1 MDGPPP
7 VPRKNTPPVKAS
19 MPMDPG
25 RVTPRP
31 ASSASKRKRE
41 ALDEHVYNLRSNH
54 SEAPDAEAYDYAHTH
69 TPKRSRPS
77 LPGPDNDASDDAT
90 PVQQHNIRRKKGVNN
105 LSNLNLRHAA
115 ERQARLHAERQ
126 PVPRE
131 SRFQEGSLTDRPSNK
146 PPTVFTRFIRT
157 DSGNIQQVDE
167 LMEDYHNG
175 MPSPTVEIDVNRE
188 EAQLLPSAAAITPR
202 AEGTDENNGFLFR
215 FGRSLAASFHPVRM
229 WKQVWEETTE
239 ELRQKNIAEYQRKK
253 ALKEEAERRYAEMKA
268 SGQFETRTLSR
279 ASVTDSSIKT
289 RDSGVM
295 LEQETPSLNHKRS
308 ISYGSQLAPPTIDSS
323 NYSESEAPDN
333 TQSVVK
339 TLKSRLHFKRPSLQ
353 NLRFDLKRTKSEY
366 NIGAAANIQRDS
378 SSSVSPVKADL
389 EGSALRK
396 SHSRVDMRRQHKL
409 SKRVS
414 DLEVKLQYARRE
426 LDDALVQASPVMKAG
441 NKYERVTPNSTIRR
455 PRFIP
460 GKLESLPSERLL
472 DPSLYYTE
480 DEDAKKVTQDRAK
493 AVADLEGVSI
503 EPSED
508 DYVMD
513 APQDNEEETI
523 RASHARPYPARASSL
538 FSLNNNNIENSNE
551 ETAAGATNTTLDE
564 MDDKTTDV
572 KKQSAATADPKKKTS
587 SYASLDAKLKA
598 LDANVKMAAKK
609 PAQRKKRKTGDDLK
623 DYTPEDDDED
633 DDNADWDKIGSKAK
647 RRKSNN
653 SATQR
658 KSTGKSGP
666 DPDEPAV
673 AATTEGHDNDSDEA
687 NSPSK
692 QVDEVTAD
700 RTIRMSLDSQAG
712 ALEPVLEESEEA
724 TFAPNGDPIKK
735 SKYRS
740 SMPIYQPGS
749 DEDLMTRAA
758 AAARLHRSHSPPD
771 AEKAVLSKQHHD
783 NTQQIRAGSEGGSAK
798 SVKSAKSNRSRIPKQ
813 VAKAKVDKNFEWP
826 EDVF

>member
-7 VPRKNTPPVKAS
+7 PVPPKDSPPVKATI
-19 MPMDPG
+19 PMDPG

-41 ALDEHVYNLRSNH
+41 AQDEHAYNPRSNH
-54 SEAPDAEAYDYAHTH
+54 SEASDAEAYANTH

-77 LPGPDNDASDDAT
+77 LPGPDHDASDDAT

-157 DSGNIQQVDE
+157 DSGRIEQVDA
-167 LMEDYHNG
+167 LMDDYHNG
-175 MPSPTVEIDVNRE
+175 MPSPTGEIDVNRE
-188 EAQLLPSAAAITPR
+188 QAQLPPSAAPTTPR
-202 AEGTDENNGFLFR
+202 PEGADENNNGFLFR
-215 FGRSLAASFHPVRM
+215 FGRSIAASFHPVRM

-268 SGQFETRTLSR
+268 SGQFESRTISR
-279 ASVTDSSIKT
+279 TSATDSSIKT

-295 LEQETPSLNHKRS
+295 LEQETPSLNHKRNT
-308 ISYGSQLAPPTIDSS
+308 SYGSQLAPPTIGSS

-333 TQSVVK
+333 ASSVVK

-353 NLRFDLKRTKSEY
+353 NLRFDLKRTRSEY
-366 NIGAAANIQRDS
+366 NIGAAANIHRDS
-378 SSSVSPVKADL
+378 SSSVSPVKAEL
-389 EGSALRK
+389 EGSSLRK

-426 LDDALVQASPVMKAG
+426 LDDALVQASPALKMG
-441 NKYERVTPNSTIRR
+441 NKYERVTPNSTLRR

-460 GKLESLPSERLL
+460 TKLESLPSERLL
-472 DPSLYYTE
+472 DPSMYYND
-480 DEDAKKVTQDRAK
+480 DEDADKVTQDRAN
-493 AVADLEGVSI
+493 AVADLEGISI
-503 EPSED
+503 DED
-508 DYVMD
+508 SHMMD

-523 RASHARPYPARASSL
+523 RASHVRPYPARASSL
-538 FSLNNNNIENSNE
+538 FSLNNNNIENSTE
-551 ETAAGATNTTLDE
+551 ETAAGATKPTSDDMENNTA
-564 MDDKTTDV
+564 DV
-572 KKQSAATADPKKKTS
+572 KKQSTATADAKKRAS
-587 SYASLDAKLKA
+587 GYASLDAKLKA

-609 PAQRKKRKTGDDLK
+609 PAQRKKRKTGDDFK

-633 DDNADWDKIGSKAK
+633 DENADWDKIGSKSK
-647 RRKSNN
+647 RRKSNT
-653 SATQR
+653 SATKR
-658 KSTGKSGP
+658 KSTSKSVQ
-666 DPDEPAV
+666 DSEEPAV
-673 AATTEGHDNDSDEA
+673 AATTEGLDNDSDEVDT
-687 NSPSK
+687 PSK
-692 QVDEVTAD
+692 QNDEAGAD
-700 RTIRMSLDSQAG
+700 RNMRMSIDSQAG

-758 AAARLHRSHSPPD
+758 AAARVHRSHSPPD

-783 NTQQIRAGSEGGSAK
+783 TTQQIRAGSEGGSAK
-798 SVKSAKSNRSRIPKQ
+798 SAKSAKSNRSRIPKQ
-813 VAKAKVDKNFEWP
+813 VKAKVDQNFEWP

>member
-1 MDGPPP
+1 MP
-7 VPRKNTPPVKAS
+7 T
-19 MPMDPG
+19 PMDPG

-31 ASSASKRKRE
+31 PSSASKRKRE
-41 ALDEHVYNLRSNH
+41 AQDEHVYNLRSNH
-54 SEAPDAEAYDYAHTH
+54 SEAPDAEAYAHTH

-77 LPGPDNDASDDAT
+77 LPAPDNDASDDAT

-157 DSGNIQQVDE
+157 DSGNIQQVDD
-167 LMEDYHNG
+167 LMDDYHNG
-175 MPSPTVEIDVNRE
+175 MPSPTVEIDVKRE
-188 EAQLLPSAAAITPR
+188 EAQLPPPAAAITPR
-202 AEGTDENNGFLFR
+202 TEGTDENNGFLFR

-268 SGQFETRTLSR
+268 SGQFESRTLSR

-295 LEQETPSLNHKRS
+295 LEEETPSMNHKRS

-353 NLRFDLKRTKSEY
+353 NLRFDIKRTRSEY
-366 NIGAAANIQRDS
+366 NLGAAANIQRDS
-378 SSSVSPVKADL
+378 SSSASPVKAEL

-414 DLEVKLQYARRE
+414 DLEVKLQSARRE
-426 LDDALVQASPVMKAG
+426 LDDALVQASPALKMG
-441 NKYERVTPNSTIRR
+441 NKCERVTPNSTIRR
-455 PRFIP
+455 PKFIP

-480 DEDAKKVTQDRAK
+480 DDDAKKVTQDRAK

-508 DYVMD
+508 NYVMD

-523 RASHARPYPARASSL
+523 RASHARPYPTRASSL
-538 FSLNNNNIENSNE
+538 FNLNNNNIEDLNE
-551 ETAAGATNTTLDE
+551 ETAANGT
-564 MDDKTTDV
+564 KTTSDDMDGKTTNI
-572 KKQSAATADPKKKTS
+572 KKQSTATADAKKKTS
-587 SYASLDAKLKA
+587 GYASLDAKLKA
-598 LDANVKMAAKK
+598 LDANVKMATKK

-623 DYTPEDDDED
+623 DYTPEDDDD
-633 DDNADWDKIGSKAK
+633 DDENADWDKIGSKAK

-658 KSTGKSGP
+658 KSTGKSVP
-666 DPDEPAV
+666 DADEPAV

-687 NSPSK
+687 SSPGK
-692 QVDEVTAD
+692 QDDEATAD

-740 SMPIYQPGS
+740 SVPIYQPGS

-783 NTQQIRAGSEGGSAK
+783 NKQQIRAGSEGGSAK
-798 SVKSAKSNRSRIPKQ
+798 SAKSAKSNRSRIPTKQ
-813 VAKAKVDKNFEWP
+813 VKPKVDQNFEWP

>member
-7 VPRKNTPPVKAS
+7 VPRKNSPPVKAS
-19 MPMDPG
+19 IPMDPG

-41 ALDEHVYNLRSNH
+41 AQDEHAYNLRSNH
-54 SEAPDAEAYDYAHTH
+54 SEASDAEAYANTH

-77 LPGPDNDASDDAT
+77 LPAPDNDASDDAT
-90 PVQQHNIRRKKGVNN
+90 PVQQNNIRRKKGVNN

-157 DSGNIQQVDE
+157 DSGNIQQVDA
-167 LMEDYHNG
+167 LMDDYHNG
-175 MPSPTVEIDVNRE
+175 MPSPTGEIDVNRE
-188 EAQLLPSAAAITPR
+188 EAQLPPSTAPITPR
-202 AEGTDENNGFLFR
+202 PEGTDENNNGFLFR
-215 FGRSLAASFHPVRM
+215 FGRSIAASFHPVRM
-229 WKQVWEETTE
+229 WKQVWEETTDD
-239 ELRQKNIAEYQRKK
+239 LRQRNIAEYQRKK

-268 SGQFETRTLSR
+268 SGQFESRTLSR

-295 LEQETPSLNHKRS
+295 LEHEKQETPSLHHTRNT
-308 ISYGSQLAPPTIDSS
+308 SYGSQLAPPTIDSS
-323 NYSESEAPDN
+323 NYSESEAPD
-333 TQSVVK
+333 TATSVVK

-353 NLRFDLKRTKSEY
+353 NLRFDLKRTRSEY
-366 NIGAAANIQRDS
+366 NLGAAANIHRDS
-378 SSSVSPVKADL
+378 SSSVSPVKAEL

-426 LDDALVQASPVMKAG
+426 LDDALVQASPALKMG
-441 NKYERVTPNSTIRR
+441 NRSERVTPNSTIRR

-472 DPSLYYTE
+472 DPSMYYNE
-480 DEDAKKVTQDRAK
+480 DEDADKVIHDRAR
-493 AVADLEGVSI
+493 AVADLEGVPA
-503 EPSED
+503 EED
-508 DYVMD
+508 NDVMD
-513 APQDNEEETI
+513 TTQDNEEETI

-538 FSLNNNNIENSNE
+538 FSLSNNNIENSNE
-551 ETAAGATNTTLDE
+551 EIAASATKTTSDDMEDNTTE
-564 MDDKTTDV
+564 V
-572 KKQSAATADPKKKTS
+572 KKQSTATADAKKKTS
-587 SYASLDAKLKA
+587 GFASLDAKLKA

-609 PAQRKKRKTGDDLK
+609 PAQRKKRKTGEDFK
-623 DYTPEDDDED
+623 DYSPEDDDED
-633 DDNADWDKIGSKAK
+633 DENADWDKIGSKSK

-653 SATQR
+653 SATKKR
-658 KSTGKSGP
+658 SASKSVQDG
-666 DPDEPAV
+666 DEPAV
-673 AATTEGHDNDSDEA
+673 AATTEGLDNYSDEVDT
-687 NSPSK
+687 PSK
-692 QVDEVTAD
+692 QNDEATTD
-700 RTIRMSLDSQAG
+700 RSIRMSIDSQAG

-771 AEKAVLSKQHHD
+771 AEKSVLSKQHHD
-783 NTQQIRAGSEGGSAK
+783 TTQQIRAGSEGGSAK
-798 SVKSAKSNRSRIPKQ
+798 SAKSAKSSRSKIPK
-813 VAKAKVDKNFEWP
+813 AKVVDKNFEWP

>member
-1 MDGPPP
+1 MDGPPPP
-7 VPRKNTPPVKAS
+7 VPRKNTPVKDS
-19 MPMDPG
+19 MDPG

-31 ASSASKRKRE
+31 ASSASKRKRD
-41 ALDEHVYNLRSNH
+41 ALDEHVYNLRSDH
-54 SEAPDAEAYDYAHTH
+54 LEAPDAEAYAHTH

-77 LPGPDNDASDDAT
+77 LPGPDHDASDDAT

-131 SRFQEGSLTDRPSNK
+131 SRFQEGSLTDKPSNK

-167 LMEDYHNG
+167 LMDDYHNG
-175 MPSPTVEIDVNRE
+175 MPSSAVEIDVNQE
-188 EAQLLPSAAAITPR
+188 EAQLPPSAAAITPR

-229 WKQVWEETTE
+229 WKQVWDETTE
-239 ELRQKNIAEYQRKK
+239 DLRQRNIAEYQRKR
-253 ALKEEAERRYAEMKA
+253 ALKEEAERRYADMKA
-268 SGQFETRTLSR
+268 SGQFEARTLSR
-279 ASVTDSSIKT
+279 ASNADISVKT

-295 LEQETPSLNHKRS
+295 LAHETPSIDHKRND
-308 ISYGSQLAPPTIDSS
+308 SYGSQLAPPTIGSS
-323 NYSESEAPDN
+323 NYSEINTPDHAP
-333 TQSVVK
+333 SVVK
-339 TLKSRLHFKRPSLQ
+339 TLKSRLHFKKPSLQ
-353 NLRFDLKRTKSEY
+353 NLRFDMKRTKSEY
-366 NIGAAANIQRDS
+366 NIGAAAHAQRDS

-389 EGSALRK
+389 EGPSLRK

-414 DLEVKLQYARRE
+414 DLEVKLQSARRE
-426 LDDALVQASPVMKAG
+426 LDDALVQASPVLKMG

-460 GKLESLPSERLL
+460 GKLESLPSERFL
-472 DPSLYYTE
+472 DPSLYYSE
-480 DEDAKKVTQDRAK
+480 AEDAKKVTEDRAK
-493 AVADLEGVSI
+493 AAADLEGVSI

-508 DYVMD
+508 NFVTNTAHDT
-513 APQDNEEETI
+513 EEETI

-538 FSLNNNNIENSNE
+538 FKLDNNNIEDLNE
-551 ETAAGATNTTLDE
+551 ETAAGAASTTPNN
-564 MDDKTTDV
+564 MNDKTVDD
-572 KKQSAATADPKKKTS
+572 KKQSTASADAKKKTAG
-587 SYASLDAKLKA
+587 YATLDAKLKA
-598 LDANVKMAAKK
+598 LDANVKMASKK
-609 PAQRKKRKTGDDLK
+609 PTHRKKRKTGDDFK
-623 DYTPEDDDED
+623 DYTPDDDDED
-633 DDNADWDKIGSKAK
+633 DENADWDKIGSKAK

-653 SATQR
+653 SSTQR
-658 KSTGKSGP
+658 KSTSKLAHDG
-666 DPDEPAV
+666 DEHAV
-673 AATTEGHDNDSDEA
+673 AATVEGLDNDSDDA
-687 NSPSK
+687 NDPVK
-692 QVDEVTAD
+692 QIDEVTAD
-700 RTIRMSLDSQAG
+700 SNIRMSLDSQAV

-724 TFAPNGDPIKK
+724 TVAPNGDPIKK

-740 SMPIYQPGS
+740 SQPIYQPGS

-783 NTQQIRAGSEGGSAK
+783 NTQQGRSGSEGGSAK
-798 SVKSAKSNRSRIPKQ
+798 SSRSRSRIPKQ
-813 VAKAKVDKNFEWP
+813 VKAKVDKNFEWP

>member
-7 VPRKNTPPVKAS
+7 VPRKNTPPNTAS
-19 MPMDPG
+19 MDPG

-41 ALDEHVYNLRSNH
+41 ALDDDHVYNLRSNH
-54 SEAPDAEAYDYAHTH
+54 LEAPDAEAYGQTH

-77 LPGPDNDASDDAT
+77 LPGPDNNDASDDAT

-115 ERQARLHAERQ
+115 ERQARLHAERP

-131 SRFQEGSLTDRPSNK
+131 SRFQEGSLTDRPSKK

-157 DSGNIQQVDE
+157 DSGDIQQVDE
-167 LMEDYHNG
+167 LMDDYHNG
-175 MPSPTVEIDVNRE
+175 MPSPTVEIDVNQER
-188 EAQLLPSAAAITPR
+188 AQLPPPAAAITPR

-239 ELRQKNIAEYQRKK
+239 ELRQKNIAEYQRKR

-268 SGQFETRTLSR
+268 SGQFESRTLSR
-279 ASVTDSSIKT
+279 ASNTDSDVKT

-295 LEQETPSLNHKRS
+295 LSHETPSFDHKRS
-308 ISYGSQLAPPTIDSS
+308 VSYGSQLAPPTIESS
-323 NYSESEAPDN
+323 NYSESDAPDN
-333 TQSVVK
+333 GTSVVK
-339 TLKSRLHFKRPSLQ
+339 TIKSRLHFKKPSLQ
-353 NLRFDLKRTKSEY
+353 NLRFDIKRTKSEY
-366 NIGAAANIQRDS
+366 NLPAAAQRDT
-378 SSSVSPVKADL
+378 SSSVSPVKAEM

-396 SHSRVDMRRQHKL
+396 SHSKIDLRRQHKL

-414 DLEVKLQYARRE
+414 DLEVKLQSARRE
-426 LDDALVQASPVMKAG
+426 LDDALVQASPALKMG

-455 PRFIP
+455 PRFVP

-472 DPSLYYTE
+472 DPSQYYTE
-480 DEDAKKVTQDRAK
+480 TEDVKKVREDREK
-493 AVADLEGVSI
+493 TVADLEGISV

-508 DYVMD
+508 NYVMD
-513 APQDNEEETI
+513 VAQDTEEETI

-538 FSLNNNNIENSNE
+538 FSMNNNNIEDLSE
-551 ETAAGATNTTLDE
+551 ETAAGPSKITQND
-564 MDDKTTDV
+564 MDGKTTDN
-572 KKQSAATADPKKKTS
+572 KKQAAAKADAKKKTAG
-587 SYASLDAKLKA
+587 YATLDAKLKA
-598 LDANVKMAAKK
+598 LDANVKIAARK
-609 PAQRKKRKTGDDLK
+609 PTHRKKRKTGDDFK
-623 DYTPEDDDED
+623 DYSPEDDDED
-633 DDNADWDKIGSKAK
+633 DENADWDKIGSKAK

-653 SATQR
+653 SAKKNATS
-658 KSTGKSGP
+658 KSVQA
-666 DPDEPAV
+666 DDEPAV
-673 AATTEGHDNDSDEA
+673 AATVEDPDHDSEADE
-687 NSPSK
+687 PSK
-692 QVDEVTAD
+692 HDDEVTVD

-758 AAARLHRSHSPPD
+758 AAARMHRSHSPPD
-771 AEKAVLSKQHHD
+771 AEKAVLSKQQHD
-783 NTQQIRAGSEGGSAK
+783 TAQQARAGSEGGSAK
-798 SVKSAKSNRSRIPKQ
+798 SSKSSRSRIPKQ
-813 VAKAKVDKNFEWP
+813 VKPKVDKNFEWP